1 MEQAASEQEAFI
13 AVDWGSSQ
21 FRAYLLD
28 GNGAVIDETE
38 NDRGV
43 LTVKGKGFRNVLYAA
58 CGGWLDHLPA
68 LPVLISGMIGS
79 RDGWVETGYLKCPV
93 TVEDLGSRLV
103 EVPGRL
109 DRPIFIVPGVSSS
122 SSSFTDVMRGEET
135 QVFGL
140 HPDSG
145 FDGIICLPGTHSKW
159 VSVNGN
165 RINCFATFLTGELYA
180 SIKTSCSIQPVIQH
194 EDFNEDAFTE
204 GIRISRSPGGLS
216 HHVFSIR
223 SRLAAG
229 ESSCGIHASYLSGL
243 LIGAEISAGLS
254 LYPNTGSITLVGNA
268 RLLCQYNLAFSLFD
282 IAARSMPSDRASV
295 SGLWKLAAQS
305 GRLAKPEN
313 KNNGQA

>member
-1 MEQAASEQEAFI
+1 MPEDLSLI

-28 GNGAVIDETE
+28 GNGAIVEKTE
-38 NDRGV
+38 NNQGIFTRGQSSF
-43 LTVKGKGFRNVLYAA
+43 KDVLYSS
-58 CGGWLDHLPA
+58 CDGWIDCSPA
-68 LPVLISGMIGS
+68 LPMLICGMIGS

-93 TVEDLGSRLV
+93 TVDDLGSHLV

-109 DRPIFIVPGVSSS
+109 QNPVFIVPGVSSR

-159 VSVNGN
+159 VSVNGD
-165 RINCFATFLTGELYA
+165 RINRFATFLTGELYA
-180 SIKTSCSIQPVIQH
+180 SIKTSRSIQPVIQH

-204 GIRISRSPGGLS
+204 GIRTSRTPGGLS

-254 LYPNTGSITLVGNA
+254 LYPDTGSITLVGNA
-268 RLLCQYNLAFSLFD
+268 QLLRRYGLAFSLFD
-282 IAARSMPSDRASV
+282 IAARPLPSDLASV

-305 GRLAKPEN
+305 GRLAKHE
-313 KNNGQA
+313 NNGQA